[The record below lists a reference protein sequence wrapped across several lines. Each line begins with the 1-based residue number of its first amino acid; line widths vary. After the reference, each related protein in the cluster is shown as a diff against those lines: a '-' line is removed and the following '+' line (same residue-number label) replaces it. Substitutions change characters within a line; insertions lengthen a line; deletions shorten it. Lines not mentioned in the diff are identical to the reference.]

1 MPMASEDGFAYVN
14 AAGRRADSV
23 ALLRFLSQLGHVLL
37 ATGDTVAF
45 VESTLVRIANAHGAA
60 HVNVVALPTVLF
72 VKFEDGDDTHV
83 DFTSE
88 EGLVLRFD
96 QIDAVYELAEEAAN
110 RRVTPRDGLARLRGV
125 LAMRRL
131 YSRTLGV
138 IGHVL
143 VTVGL
148 ALILQ
153 PSLGVVGAAV
163 FFGALVGILK
173 TFARHLGLFTT
184 LLPSIAAFLVA
195 AIALIAARHGFPAS
209 PMPVLVASL
218 VTFLP
223 GGTLAI
229 AIMELAYGDVVSGGS
244 RFVTGL
250 VQLLFLAL
258 GMLVATSLVG
268 LPAAQLMPPVP
279 EPTLPWLA
287 AWVGVA
293 LFAVGHALH
302 FSMPLAQLP
311 WLLLILGTA
320 QIAVLAGG
328 TMFGGYMGGFFGALA
343 MTTVAYFVQHRLRG
357 PPAVVTFPPGLWL
370 LVPGSLG
377 LIGLTEFAAADKLAG
392 IDNFVTTV
400 FTITAIALGSMLGAG
415 LYGTLFEPLLSHAGT
430 WTQTAAKRRKR

>member
-1 MPMASEDGFAYVN
+1 VGSEDDIAYVN
-14 AAGRRADSV
+14 AAERRADSV

-37 ATGDTVAF
+37 ATGDTVAS
-45 VESTLVRIANAHGAA
+45 VENALMRIANAQGAA

-72 VKFEDGDDTHV
+72 VKFEDGDDTYV
-83 DFTSE
+83 DFTSA

-96 QIDAVYELAEEAAN
+96 QIDAVYELAEDAAS
-110 RRVTPRDGLARLRGV
+110 RRVTLRDGLTRLRAV
-125 LAMRRL
+125 LAKRRL
-131 YSRTLGV
+131 YSRTLSV

-153 PSLGVVGAAV
+153 PSAGVVGAAI
-163 FFGALVGILK
+163 FFGTIVGTLK

-195 AIALIAARHGFPAS
+195 AIALIAVKHGFPAS

-229 AIMELAYGDVVSGGS
+229 AIMELAYGDVVSGAS

-250 VQLLFLAL
+250 AQLLFLAL

-268 LPAAQLMPPVP
+268 LPAAQLMPPVTA
-279 EPTLPWLA
+279 PTLPWLA
-287 AWVGVA
+287 AWIGVA
-293 LFAVGHALH
+293 LFALGHALH

-320 QIAVLAGG
+320 QLAATAGG
-328 TMFGGYMGGFFGALA
+328 AMFGGYMGGFFGALA
-343 MTTVAYFVQHRLRG
+343 MTTTAYFVQHRLRG

-392 IDNFVTTV
+392 IDAFVTTV

-415 LYGTLFEPLLSHAGT
+415 VYRALFDPLLLHAESWAETVGK
-430 WTQTAAKRRKR
+430 WRKR